1 MASQSNTST
10 VGQRLGALAVFV
22 AVILVLAG
30 VAAGGAYWGVSALT
44 NGLKEAA
51 TPAQAGAYGACDEHS
66 PWSCRAVPQRT
77 VENRFGQTVP
87 DDWTVLTAEAE
98 PIAAVSDTPQIQVLL
113 EAPAGSDV
121 SSWLA
126 LVDDVHT
133 TATTSEAPPL
143 KDLGMT
149 SVRGGT
155 RDFTKVYSGDYDDH
169 IYVWAYK
176 HL

>member
-10 VGQRLGALAVFV
+10 VGRRLGALAVFV
-22 AVILVLAG
+22 AVILVLAS
-30 VAAGGAYWGVSALT
+30 VAAGGVYVGVWALT
-44 NGLKEAA
+44 NGHKEAA
-51 TPAQAGAYGACDEHS
+51 TPAQAGAYGACDGHS

-77 VENRFGQTVP
+77 IEKQFGRTVP
-87 DDWTVLTAEAE
+87 DGWSVLTAEAE
-98 PIAAVSDTPQIQVLL
+98 PVAAVSGTPQVQVLL
-113 EAPAGSDV
+113 QAPAGSDV

-133 TATTSEAPPL
+133 IATPSAAPPL
-143 KDLGMT
+143 QDLGVT

-155 RDFTKVYSGDYDDH
+155 RDFTKVYSGEHDGLV
-169 IYVWAYK
+169 YVWAYK